1 MKKYKLQIPRY
12 TREYIN
18 IEVEADD
25 DEDAILKGYEV
36 WAFMDGTES
45 WTKDTRHVP
54 EMKRPIVLESEE
66 EPESSESALER
77 YAKHIGLDLSTY
89 KTERE

>member
-12 TREYIN
+12 TREYID

-45 WTKDTRHVP
+45 WIKDTRHVP
-54 EMKRPIVLESEE
+54 EMKRPIVLEVEE
-66 EPESSESALER
+66 EPEPSESLLER
-77 YAKHIGLDLSTY
+77 YAKYIGFDLSTY
-89 KTERE
+89 KGGE

>member
-18 IEVEADD
+18 IEVEAYD
-25 DEDAILKGYEV
+25 DEDAILKGYEA

-45 WTKDTRHVP
+45 WAKDASHVP
-54 EMKRPIVLESEE
+54 EIKRPIVLGSEE

-77 YAKHIGLDLSTY
+77 YARHIGFDLSTY
-89 KTERE
+89 KTEKE

>member
-1 MKKYKLQIPRY
+1 MKKYKLQIQRY

-25 DEDAILKGYEV
+25 DEDAVLKGYEV

-45 WTKDTRHVP
+45 WAKDAGHVP
-54 EMKRPIVLESEE
+54 EIKRPIILRAEE
-66 EPESSESALER
+66 EPKPSESSLEQ
-77 YAKHIGLDLSTY
+77 YAKYIGFDLSTY
-89 KTERE
+89 KGGE